1 MTTDPMLEAIYKRAQ
16 EQEAKRVSKQA
27 KFDKDIA
34 DGVLDADGVPIPK
47 LTHPRCGSVKDGT
60 QCGFPL
66 GHVGQ
71 HSSGPY
77 LRWE

>member
-34 DGVLDADGVPIPK
+34 DGVLDADGVPTGK
-47 LTHPRCGSVKDGT
+47 VGKDNT
-60 QCGFPL
+60 NAN
-66 GHVGQ
+66 
-71 HSSGPY
+71 
-77 LRWE
+77 